1 MSSLSEILCNTLARI
16 FDRVAACCCCCCRYA
31 IERKKAQIELSSP
44 RNTILHRTYTV
55 CRCLCICITIEKQNK
70 MNWSQIYI
78 ARFVWVVISVKTNIF
93 FAFLENISRTT
104 RKASAYHQWYAYHRL
119 GTRDLDQRHSQD
131 LKMRYSIR
139 KKSTKNR
146 EHVMCK
152 RHINFR

>member
-1 MSSLSEILCNTLARI
+1 MRHKQKSVHVLTIELSRSFFTNKPMTFLSKKICINQFFSHLIHHNKFKPNVSSLSEILCNTLARI

-70 MNWSQIYI
+70 MNWSQIHI

-93 FAFLENISRTT
+93 FCIFGKHL
-104 RKASAYHQWYAYHRL
+104 AYH
-119 GTRDLDQRHSQD
+119 
-131 LKMRYSIR
+131 
-139 KKSTKNR
+139 
-146 EHVMCK
+146 
-152 RHINFR
+152 